1 MQYTQ
6 QAFWFL
12 LENMV
17 LLHLTYPESL
27 NCNIAN
33 ILNQMV
39 VVGGLCHRR
48 FGSIPGLCPLDVR
61 TTNPTPTPQ
70 L

>member
-6 QAFWFL
+6 QASWFL

-17 LLHLTYPESL
+17 LLYLTYPESL
-27 NCNIAN
+27 NSNTAN

-39 VVGGLCHRR
+39 VVGDCVTGGLAASLASVH
-48 FGSIPGLCPLDVR
+48 
-61 TTNPTPTPQ
+61 
-70 L
+70 